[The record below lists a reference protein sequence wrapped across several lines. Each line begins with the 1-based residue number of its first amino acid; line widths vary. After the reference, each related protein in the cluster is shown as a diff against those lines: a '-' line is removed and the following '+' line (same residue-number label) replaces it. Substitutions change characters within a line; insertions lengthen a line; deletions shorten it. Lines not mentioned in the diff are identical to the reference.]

1 MDGGTLLEIEYR
13 DKIFKDSI
21 ELNTAFNGTSKAL
34 LARHSIQ
41 THYNIPKVF
50 PKMMEEGTERIRNFS

>member
-1 MDGGTLLEIEYR
+1 MEIEYR

-41 THYNIPKVF
+41 THYNIF
-50 PKMMEEGTERIRNFS
+50 PKKMEEGTERIRNFS